1 MSSIVSLNA
10 VNNSV
15 SATAASTLSSSSNS
29 NSPTGSLKTVASGSS
44 SSNGGRRNRKILP
57 IKYREYDP
65 EKHCGVIV
73 GNIKPCTR
81 SLTCKTHQ
89 ISLRR
94 NVDGRSKPFDQL
106 LAEHRNNVK
115 DGLPKSS
122 SSKQVSAS
130 VYMVYACGV
139 PQNLNTKHLRIPFYF
154 YCLVRTLIYKH
165 IYNCAYAYVYVQRN
179 AKMR

>member
-1 MSSIVSLNA
+1 MPAIVS
-10 VNNSV
+10 NSV
-15 SATAASTLSSSSNS
+15 HSSVLATSASALSSSSNS
-29 NSPTGSLKTVASGSS
+29 NSPTSSLKTATSGT

-106 LAEHRNNVK
+106 LAEHRNNAK
-115 DGLPKSS
+115 DGVPKSS
-122 SSKQVSAS
+122 SGRQVSL
-130 VYMVYACGV
+130 YTTPMLYAVAVCMKSE
-139 PQNLNTKHLRIPFYF
+139 TKKNWEQ
-154 YCLVRTLIYKH
+154 LIAGHQK
-165 IYNCAYAYVYVQRN
+165 
-179 AKMR
+179 

>member
-1 MSSIVSLNA
+1 MNSMPAISSNA
-10 VNNSV
+10 VHSSV
-15 SATAASTLSSSSNS
+15 SAALASTMSSSSNS
-29 NSPTGSLKTVASGSS
+29 NSNSPTSSLKTATSGT

-73 GNIKPCTR
+73 GNMKPCTR

-106 LAEHRNNVK
+106 LAEHRNNAK
-115 DGLPKSS
+115 DGVPKSS
-122 SSKQVSAS
+122 SSRQVSVFVTLMPTHS
-130 VYMVYACGV
+130 VVTIR
-139 PQNLNTKHLRIPFYF
+139 LLSTE
-154 YCLVRTLIYKH
+154 
-165 IYNCAYAYVYVQRN
+165 
-179 AKMR
+179 